1 MSSFD
6 RGIVSSGSWRLKTS
20 IIVFFES
27 FVCGPDKFILSVK
40 FIFSINGKRSFLCC
54 CCFIF
59 FVEYYFLSIVS
70 MELV

>member
-1 MSSFD
+1 MEVKNL
-6 RGIVSSGSWRLKTS
+6 IYC
-20 IIVFFES
+20 VFQS

-40 FIFSINGKRSFLCC
+40 FSFSINEKRSFYAIVIL
-54 CCFIF
+54 FS